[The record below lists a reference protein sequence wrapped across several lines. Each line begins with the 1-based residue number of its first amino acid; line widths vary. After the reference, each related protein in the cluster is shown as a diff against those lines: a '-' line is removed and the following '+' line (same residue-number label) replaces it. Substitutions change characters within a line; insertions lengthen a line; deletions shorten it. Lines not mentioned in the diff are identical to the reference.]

1 MNRAADSILAANKDR
16 NITLNA
22 QVLDPFVGNFP
33 EVIISQTA
41 HSEIELPSEVESLKT
56 GKKVIIINGPD
67 ANKIG
72 KIESILPKKQ
82 KLPSGIETKVAE
94 VSLSNDQLAAI
105 PLTNLEII
113 K

>member
-1 MNRAADSILAANKDR
+1 MNKAAEGILVANKDR

-33 EVIISQTA
+33 EIIISQTS
-41 HSEIELPSEVESLKT
+41 HSETEPPSEVESLRT

-72 KIESILPKKQ
+72 KIEYILPHKQ
-82 KLPSGIETKVAE
+82 KLPSGIETRVAE
-94 VSLSNDQLAAI
+94 VSLSSDQRAVI
-105 PLTNLEII
+105 PLTNLEIM